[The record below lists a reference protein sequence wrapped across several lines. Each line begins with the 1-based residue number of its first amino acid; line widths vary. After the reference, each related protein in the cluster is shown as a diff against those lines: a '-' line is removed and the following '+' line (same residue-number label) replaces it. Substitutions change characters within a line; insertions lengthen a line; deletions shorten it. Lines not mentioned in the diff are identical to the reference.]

1 MEDPPPGVYRRTGGK
16 PIVKSMGRGRCRFA
30 LLACVVL
37 AGAGLHAANAAA
49 AGEDPGSGA
58 QTSSNGATATAQNV
72 NNTSQSSTETQT
84 GTDGGQ
90 SQTVTQSAP
99 TEQTANAASV
109 SQQSST
115 NASAGGSSS
124 EENHAA
130 ASSTAGNTSNT
141 TQQSAQ
147 TQQAGA
153 PQSAGGQSQSTS
165 QSAPTEQAANA
176 SANSTQVAPT
186 NVNVVIRLDSPG
198 NDGPV
203 AQTNSSQ
210 ANANAGNTNSLSQ
223 GSGQSQ
229 NGAGSAAGQSQ
240 SSSQSAPTTQSSQST
255 ATSTQVNPL
264 NANIVIRNKSP
275 GDEGPVSQTNSVQ
288 STAGAANSNAVDQAA
303 SQLQSG
309 SGPGGGQSQGVTQSA
324 PTVQTAGAT
333 ATSVQGSPTNASVTI
348 DPAAPDPNGSGA
360 IGTLIQ
366 VWIPND
372 PETSPARSPA
382 AGEVVGANS
391 STATASAGNTNNVTQ
406 SAVQQQDAGGRP
418 SSGPT
423 QVGGGTQ
430 TQVLEQSAPTTQT
443 ASAQATSIQGGTSA
457 TSISS
462 AAAQASNVS
471 EVTQSATQIQHGG
484 VGGSQVQVIRQE
496 APTTQWVNAE
506 STAAGSGE
514 SHSSSSSTNS
524 GSSAISQTA
533 VQVQSGEGNQVQI
546 VEQDA
551 GSHSCGTSRATSLAV
566 SRGTARATWLAAS
579 SSGSPAESGSIR
591 SESGRRDVRDAGRR
605 APQEPREPGPQ
616 ESSLL
621 GAPGNGAPGVSLWAF
636 AALLVPF
643 FLTAPWWARRHRSAA
658 IRRLLS
664 VVLRLERPG

>member
-16 PIVKSMGRGRCRFA
+16 LIVKRMGRGRCRFA

-49 AGEDPGSGA
+49 AGEDTASGSQA
-58 QTSSNGATATAQNV
+58 SSNGATATAQNV
-72 NNTSQSSTETQT
+72 SNTSQTSTETQT

-109 SQQSST
+109 SEQNST
-115 NASAGGSSS
+115 NASAGNSSGQD
-124 EENHAA
+124 NHAG
-130 ASSTAGNTSNT
+130 ASSTAANTNNT

-147 TQQAGA
+147 TQQASA
-153 PQSAGGQSQSTS
+153 PQSADGQSQSAR
-165 QSAPTEQAANA
+165 QSAPTDQAANA
-176 SANSTQVAPT
+176 SAHSTQVAPT

-210 ANANAGNTNSLSQ
+210 ANADAGNTNSLSQ
-223 GSGQSQ
+223 GSSQSQ
-229 NGAGSAAGQSQ
+229 NATGSAAGQSQ

-255 ATSTQVNPL
+255 SNSTQVNPL

-275 GDEGPVSQTNSVQ
+275 GDEGPVTQTNSVQ
-288 STAGAANSNAVDQAA
+288 STAGAVNSNAVDQAA
-303 SQLQSG
+303 SQLQGAGAPG
-309 SGPGGGQSQGVTQSA
+309 SGQSQGATQSA
-324 PTVQTAGAT
+324 PTAQTAGVT

-391 STATASAGNTNNVTQ
+391 STATASAGNTNHVTQ
-406 SAVQQQDAGGRP
+406 SAVQEQDAGGRP
-418 SSGPT
+418 SWGPPT
-423 QVGGGTQ
+423 QVGGGSQ
-430 TQVLEQSAPTTQT
+430 TQVLEQNAPTTQI
-443 ASAQATSIQGGTSA
+443 ASAQATSIQGGA
-457 TSISS
+457 GPTSISS

-484 VGGSQVQVIRQE
+484 FGGSQVQVIRQE
-496 APTTQWVNAE
+496 APTTQWVNTE
-506 STAAGSGE
+506 SKAAGSGE
-514 SHSSSSSTNS
+514 SHSSSSSTS
-524 GSSAISQTA
+524 GSSAISQSA
-533 VQVQSGEGNQVQI
+533 VQAQAGGGSQVQI
-546 VEQDA
+546 VDQDA
-551 GSHSCGTSRATSLAV
+551 GSHSGRKSSATSLAV

-579 SSGSPAESGSIR
+579 SSGSQAGSIR
-591 SESGRRDVRDAGRR
+591 SESGRHDVRDTGRR

-643 FLTAPWWARRHRSAA
+643 FLTAPWWARRHRSAT